1 MLDAIYNNING
12 NMVSVWQRYND
23 VSALVIGPLQ
33 AGMAIN
39 LILVGFGIM
48 RGLINEPLGVYLST
62 WFRAQLVILAATS
75 SFGPWLGS
83 VAWGLPEKLTMVFGG
98 NPIGGQFDGFVAS
111 VGNAAWATAE
121 AADSWPVDIGVGAFE
136 IPDLLAW
143 LLAVIVWGTA
153 FLAGALAM
161 VTALYTKFALAVV
174 VAVGPLFVASLMFN
188 SSSGMF
194 FSWFGAA
201 MNAAINAAAVA
212 AALVFV
218 QSAVWDFA
226 ATAQADKGPL
236 AIYGLLIAQAVIV
249 LIGATLIQQAG
260 SIASF
265 AGGGGASGSGLVS
278 AALPSNT
285 MRQLGNAARSRMG
298 SAASGGAKSAARGV
312 ASGARQVMSIVRR

>member
-1 MLDAIYNNING
+1 MLDAIYNNLDG
-12 NMVSVWQRYND
+12 NMASVWQRYND
-23 VSALVIGPLQ
+23 VSALVVGPLQ

-48 RGLINEPLGVYLST
+48 RGLINEPLGAYLST

-83 VAWGLPEKLTMVFGG
+83 VAWGLPEKLTQVFGG
-98 NPIGGQFDGFVAS
+98 NPIGGQFDSFVAS

-121 AADSWPVDIGVGAFE
+121 AANSWPVDIGVAAFE

-143 LLAVIVWGTA
+143 LLAVIVWASA
-153 FLAGALAM
+153 FLAAALAM
-161 VTALYTKFALAVV
+161 VTALYTRFALAVV
-174 VAVGPLFVASLMFN
+174 VAVGPLFAATLMFN

-194 FSWFGAA
+194 FSWLGAA
-201 MNAAINAAAVA
+201 MNAVINAAAVA

-226 ATAQADKGPL
+226 ATAQADGNPL
-236 AIYGLLIAQAVIV
+236 AIYGLLISQAVIV
-249 LIGATLIQQAG
+249 FIGGTLIQQAG

-278 AALPSNT
+278 AMLPSNS
-285 MRQLGNAARSRMG
+285 MRQFGNFARGRMG
-298 SAASGGAKSAARGV
+298 RSAARG
-312 ASGARQVMSIVRR
+312 AAAGARRAGSMVRSITGG

>member
-1 MLDAIYNNING
+1 MLDAIYNNIDG
-12 NMVSVWQRYND
+12 NMASIWQSYKD
-23 VSALVIGPLQ
+23 VSELVAGPLQ

-39 LILVGFGIM
+39 LIVVGFGIM
-48 RGLINEPLGVYLST
+48 RGLINEPLGAYLST

-83 VAWGLPEKLTMVFGG
+83 VAWELPEKLTELIGG

-111 VGNAAWATAE
+111 VGNAAWETARSAE
-121 AADSWPVDIGVGAFE
+121 DWSIG
-136 IPDLLAW
+136 IPNFGMLDVPNGLAW
-143 LLAVIVWGTA
+143 LLAVIVWATA

-174 VAVGPLFVASLMFN
+174 VAVGPLFTASLMFN

-194 FSWFGAA
+194 FSWLGAA
-201 MNAAINAAAVA
+201 INAAINAAAVA
-212 AALVFV
+212 AALAFV
-218 QSAVWDFA
+218 QSAVWGFA
-226 ATAQADKGPL
+226 ATAQSGEGAL
-236 AIYGLLIAQAVIV
+236 AIYGLLISQAVIV
-249 LIGATLIQQAG
+249 FIGGTLIQQAG

-285 MRQLGNAARSRMG
+285 MRQLGNYARGKMGGAARSG
-298 SAASGGAKSAARGV
+298 VKSA
-312 ASGARQVMSIVRR
+312 ARQVMSLARR